1 MSRITQDHNQERYMH
16 FEHKAITLYGVS
28 FQILT
33 LYIYFV
39 TFLIKYEDCVLQPRW
54 RILLYADGLGFFLIA
69 RRYTGNN
76 YCSLLLWVLR
86 CFISPGA
93 LCTISVHLSRMTE
106 IRFPHS
112 EISGSK
118 VVRHLP
124 ETYRSL
130 TTSFFAM

>member
-1 MSRITQDHNQERYMH
+1 MSRITQDYNQERYMH
-16 FEHKAITLYGVS
+16 FEHRAITLYGVS

-33 LYIYFV
+33 LYIHFV
-39 TFLIKYEDCVLQPRW
+39 TFLIKYDDYILQPRC
-54 RILLYADGLGFFLIA
+54 RILLYEDGLGFFLIA

-76 YCSLLLWVLR
+76 YCSLFLRVLR
-86 CFISPGA
+86 GFISPGA
-93 LCTISVHLSRMTE
+93 LYTISVYPSRMTE
-106 IRFPHS
+106 MRFPHS

-130 TTSFFAM
+130 TTSFIAM